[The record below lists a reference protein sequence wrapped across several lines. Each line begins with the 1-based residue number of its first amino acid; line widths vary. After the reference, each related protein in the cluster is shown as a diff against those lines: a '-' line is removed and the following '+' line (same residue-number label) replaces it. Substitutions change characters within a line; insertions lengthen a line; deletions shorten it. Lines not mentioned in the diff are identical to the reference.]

1 MPSSHFVLEGFKIQ
15 FNETNQAMVEKTNK
29 PKIEEQ

>member
-15 FNETNQAMVEKTNK
+15 FNETNQAMVEKKKKN
-29 PKIEEQ
+29 PK

>member
-15 FNETNQAMVEKTNK
+15 FNETNQAMVEKKN
-29 PKIEEQ
+29 PK

>member
-15 FNETNQAMVEKTNK
+15 FNETNQAMVKKKK

>member
-15 FNETNQAMVEKTNK
+15 FNETNQAMVEKTKN
-29 PKIEEQ
+29 KIEEQ

>member
-15 FNETNQAMVEKTNK
+15 FNETNQAMVEKKKT
-29 PKIEEQ
+29 KIEEQ